1 MPSKRSKS
9 KEREKQRKRRQNLTE
24 EMKETVREKD
34 RVRKKIAKS
43 NLPEEEFEV
52 QKSKISDEDKE
63 FNKIKKKHRMRE
75 MRNSRSGK
83 DHLTENLQAKK
94 GMALLE
100 SEGRKKI
107 LQGELGV
114 NSVRWMILKDIISQ
128 EKGLRTNCWG
138 KGLILSCC

>member
-1 MPSKRSKS
+1 
-9 KEREKQRKRRQNLTE
+9 
-24 EMKETVREKD
+24 MKEMVREKD

-94 GMALLE
+94 GN
-100 SEGRKKI
+100 G
-107 LQGELGV
+107 
-114 NSVRWMILKDIISQ
+114 
-128 EKGLRTNCWG
+128 TTG
-138 KGLILSCC
+138 K